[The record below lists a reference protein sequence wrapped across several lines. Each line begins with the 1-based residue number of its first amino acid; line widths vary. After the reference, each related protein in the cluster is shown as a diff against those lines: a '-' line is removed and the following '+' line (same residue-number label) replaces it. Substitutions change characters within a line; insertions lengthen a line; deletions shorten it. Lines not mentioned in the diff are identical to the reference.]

1 MGLSLRWKYRLFSA
15 AIVALG
21 VLQIGLIS
29 ALMQNQQQL
38 EASQEFQYYSWRLA
52 DELRTSSDE
61 LTRTARNYVVT
72 GDKKHYDEYWNIAR
86 VRNGKLPR
94 PNDGR
99 VYPGEKIALLD
110 LIARVGAST
119 QELALLK
126 EAKENSDAL
135 ISTEMSAFEAV
146 EAEMKAAGGELDVS
160 VNPYARAGQAH
171 AIDLMHNEQYNVDKS
186 TIMDPILKFERVL
199 EKRTTAELTRYRTR
213 SFRLL
218 MASVCLAFLLAMVT
232 LMSYYGA
239 QKPAA
244 KAIQHLANELEGL
257 ASGEADLNAR
267 LHMDR
272 TDEIGVL
279 VGNFNK
285 LLDNLADLVRRIEE
299 SAAQVV
305 RRGAG
310 MLETVRKLEQTVA
323 SQSTS
328 TTETTVTTRQIS
340 ATAKE
345 LAETVA
351 RVADTTA
358 AAGGRASNGREGLEK
373 IQASMGELIDANEQI
388 VDRLS
393 VINEKTSNIG
403 SVVTTISKVAEQT
416 NLLSLNAAIEAEKA
430 GEYGLGFA
438 VVAREIRRLA
448 DHTAEATRDIERMIH
463 EVESAVSSGVMEM
476 DKFGGQVRGGAG
488 EVQDIAGG
496 LSGMTDDVM
505 ELEPL
510 LDSVRDGVKQQAE
523 GAAAIYEAMDSINE
537 HMQKTTRE
545 IEGAV
550 SNLGELEA
558 TGRSLHD
565 LVASYGMHDDET
577 FLNGIE
583 GAPEEA
589 DSSEAE
595 GKEEKT
601 AS

>member
-21 VLQIGLIS
+21 VLQIALIL
-29 ALMQNQQQL
+29 ALIQNQRQL

-72 GDKKHYDEYWNIAR
+72 GDKKHYNEYWTIAKI
-86 VRNGKLPR
+86 RNGELPR
-94 PNDGR
+94 PQDGR
-99 VYPGEKIALLD
+99 VYAGRKIALLD
-110 LIARVGAST
+110 LIAEIGVSPDS
-119 QELALLK
+119 LALLQ
-126 EAKENSDAL
+126 EAKDNSDSL
-135 ISTEMSAFEAV
+135 ISTEMAAFDAV
-146 EAEMKAAGGELDVS
+146 EAELEAAGGKLDVKIS
-160 VNPYARAGQAH
+160 PFARAGQAH
-171 AIDLMHNEQYNVDKS
+171 AIDLMHNEQYNVDKAS
-186 TIMDPILKFERVL
+186 IMDPIVKFERLL
-199 EKRTTAELTRYRTR
+199 EKRTVADLTRYRTR
-213 SFRLL
+213 ASRLL
-218 MASVCLAFLLAMVT
+218 LASVFLAGLLALVT
-232 LMSYYGA
+232 VMSYYGA

-244 KAIQHLANELEGL
+244 KAIQHLGSELENL
-257 ASGEADLNAR
+257 ASGEADLGAR
-267 LHMDR
+267 LHIERD
-272 TDEIGVL
+272 DEIGVL

-285 LLDNLADLVRRIEE
+285 LLDNLSDLVRRIEE

-310 MLETVRKLEQTVA
+310 MMDTVSKLKQTVA

-358 AAGGRASNGREGLEK
+358 ATGGRASNGREGLEK
-373 IQASMGELIDANEQI
+373 IRASMSELIDANEQI

-448 DHTAEATRDIERMIH
+448 DHTADATRDIERMIH

-488 EVQDIAGG
+488 EVQEIAGG

-523 GAAAIYEAMDSINE
+523 GAAAIYEAMDSIND
-537 HMQKTTRE
+537 HMQKTSRE

-550 SNLGELEA
+550 TNLGELEA

-565 LVASYGMHDDET
+565 LVASYGMQDEDDL
-577 FLNGIE
+577 LNGTQDDADAE
-583 GAPEEA
+583 G
-589 DSSEAE
+589 SEASTKPE
-595 GKEEKT
+595 TKS